1 MAEDDDKIA
10 ALMGFSTFGKKT
22 AMKFDVE
29 KIFEETR
36 RTAREYS
43 EQASGSRQSKATTKD
58 SDDDDDDNEPVARP
72 APKPTPTQV
81 SRPVA
86 GPAYKPVAKQ
96 QEDTKGSGVNDDSDD
111 DEMIGPPLPPGFTD
125 KTTSGDDH
133 HQQEAEEGTAGDD
146 DGVGGESGTDED
158 DDVDVPESESDTF
171 DSKFPIS
178 HEVTLNHGSKPV
190 SALGL
195 DPSGARL
202 ITGGYDYEVQLWDF
216 GGMDSTMK
224 SFRTV
229 RPCQSHQ
236 ICSLQYSNTG
246 DAILVAAGNAQAKV
260 LDRDGHEKMECP
272 KGWQY
277 IADMAK
283 TEGHVAMLNG
293 ACWHPKIK
301 EQFLTC
307 SNDCTL
313 RLWNAYEK
321 KPQLHVIKARDKQ
334 GRKSAVTA
342 CAFSRDGKL
351 IAGASQD
358 GSLLMWKSAGPFISP
373 SISNYEAH
381 TSGAGISCVCFAH
394 DNHTVITRG
403 GDDTL
408 KLWDIRS
415 FKSPVGVVSDL
426 YNLFPM
432 TDCIFSP
439 DEQMIVTGIS
449 VKKEPG
455 VESKGKLM
463 FYNKE
468 LVKVY
473 EMTVSDSSVVRCLWH
488 PKLNQIMVGCAD
500 GKAKIYFS
508 PKYSI
513 RGAKMSVTKKKQK
526 QESFEIVSQTARIIT
541 PHALPLFRDDKT
553 QSLKRK
559 REKERLD
566 PVKSRKPQPPVGK
579 KGAGGRLG
587 IGSSLAAYVRKTA
600 AVESV
605 EEVDPREALLKY
617 AKEAAENPHWIAP
630 AYKNT
635 QPKPI
640 FQQEEE
646 EEDNS

>member
-1 MAEDDDKIA
+1 MAEDDEKLA
-10 ALMGFSTFGKKT
+10 AVMGFATFGKKA
-22 AMKFDVE
+22 AMKFDVD

-43 EQASGSRQSKATTKD
+43 EQASASKQSHVSAKD
-58 SDDDDDDNEPVARP
+58 SDDDDDDDDDNEP
-72 APKPTPTQV
+72 APKPAAKPVLKPTT
-81 SRPVA
+81 RPVA
-86 GPAYKPVAKQ
+86 GPARPVPTKQ
-96 QEDTKGSGVNDDSDD
+96 LEENTDDNDD
-111 DEMIGPPLPPGFTD
+111 ELIGPPLPPGFEINPD
-125 KTTSGDDH
+125 SEDDVTSRGGADDAG
-133 HQQEAEEGTAGDD
+133 HQLEDAAG
-146 DGVGGESGTDED
+146 GGEGDSDED
-158 DDVDVPESESDTF
+158 DDEGVEESESDAF
-171 DSKFPIS
+171 DNKFPIS
-178 HEVTLNHGSKPV
+178 HEVTLNHGTKPV

-216 GGMDSTMK
+216 GGMDSTLK
-224 SFRTV
+224 SFRTI

-260 LDRDGHEKMECP
+260 LDRDGYEQLECP

-277 IADMAK
+277 IADMRK
-283 TEGHVAMLNG
+283 TEGHIAMLNG
-293 ACWHPKIK
+293 ACWHPRTK
-301 EQFLTC
+301 EHFLTC

-313 RLWNAYEK
+313 RLWNAFDKK
-321 KPQLHVIKARDKQ
+321 KPQFQVIKARDRQ

-358 GSLLMWKSAGPFISP
+358 GSLLMWKSGGPYISP
-373 SISNYEAH
+373 SIANYEAH
-381 TSGAGISCVCFAH
+381 TRGAGTTCICFAH

-439 DEQMIVTGIS
+439 DEHMIVTGVS

-455 VESKGKLM
+455 VENKGMLL

-468 LVKVY
+468 LTKVH
-473 EMTVSDSSVVRCLWH
+473 ELTVSDASVVRCLWH

-526 QESFEIVSQTARIIT
+526 QETFEIVSQTARIIT

-559 REKERLD
+559 REKDRLD
-566 PVKSRKPQPPVGK
+566 PVKSRKPQLPVGK

-587 IGSSLAAYVRKTA
+587 VGSSLAAYVRKTA

-617 AKEAAENPHWIAP
+617 AKEAAENPHWISP
-630 AYKNT
+630 AYKDT

-640 FQQEEE
+640 FQAEEE
-646 EEDNS
+646 EQED